1 MNIEDTKR
9 NKNLLRV
16 AMEIAGKG
24 TGRGE
29 MGLDEIEVVRT
40 NGAEVQVPVEEN
52 EITQEE
58 LEAIAEAVVAELI
71 KIEESLDFE
80 LIDEELDFAIDQI
93 INNLLSEG

>member
-24 TGRGE
+24 ASRGE

-40 NGAEVQVPVEEN
+40 NGAEVQQPVEES
-52 EITQEE
+52 EITQED

-80 LIDEELDFAIDQI
+80 LIDEELDFAIDQVI
-93 INNLLSEG
+93 DNLLSEG